1 MINDDLKCL
10 LDYIVMDKILSN
22 GFKEGLNNKIKS
34 EVGYKKFSFLG

>member
-34 EVGYKKFSFLG
+34 GLGYKKFSFLG